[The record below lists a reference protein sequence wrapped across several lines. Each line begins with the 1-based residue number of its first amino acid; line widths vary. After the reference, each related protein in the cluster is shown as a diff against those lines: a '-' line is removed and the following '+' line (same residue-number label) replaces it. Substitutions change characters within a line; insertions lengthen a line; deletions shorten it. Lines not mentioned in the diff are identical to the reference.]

1 MTPPHDFRA
10 IARQMKLAQDEVR
23 QIEPFTSQLVGFDVP
38 SAYAVA
44 HLLHETRLHEGAVPV
59 GRHRAFDYSTREAA
73 SL

>member
-1 MTPPHDFRA
+1 
-10 IARQMKLAQDEVR
+10 
-23 QIEPFTSQLVGFDVP
+23 
-38 SAYAVA
+38 VA